1 MLVLLSEY
9 SFINTK
15 LTPMLLF
22 EIIPILL
29 TLGAQPEC
37 DSFGMCIL
45 EKQTESSIENCLK
58 YDNCIQA
65 EMDYISNEIV
75 LIVSQSKIKDKAF
88 IKYFTKENFELDQSY
103 TIPNDLAISIG
114 CQENTI
120 IPKGKYPINEENG
133 KIVVRFKL

>member
-37 DSFGMCIL
+37 DGFGMCIL

-88 IKYFTKENFELDQSY
+88 IKYFTKENFELDQYMHSMIY
-103 TIPNDLAISIG
+103 
-114 CQENTI
+114 
-120 IPKGKYPINEENG
+120 
-133 KIVVRFKL
+133 

>member
-1 MLVLLSEY
+1 
-9 SFINTK
+9 
-15 LTPMLLF
+15 MLLF

-37 DSFGMCIL
+37 DGFGMCIL

-65 EMDYISNEIV
+65 EMDYIENEIV

-88 IKYFTKENFELDQSY
+88 IKYFTKEYFELVQKNTS
-103 TIPNDLAISIG
+103 NQFLAL
-114 CQENTI
+114 
-120 IPKGKYPINEENG
+120 GKN
-133 KIVVRFKL
+133 VRFKEGNQIYEIYE

>member
-1 MLVLLSEY
+1 MTLLT
-9 SFINTK
+9 F
-15 LTPMLLF
+15 
-22 EIIPILL
+22 IPILL

-37 DSFGMCIL
+37 DGFGMCIL

-65 EMDYISNEIV
+65 EMDYIDNEIV

-88 IKYFTKENFELDQSY
+88 IKYFTKEYFELDSDFAVPHD
-103 TIPNDLAISIG
+103 IVHELNSGA
-114 CQENTI
+114 NTI